1 MNEMKIPSEQRDKL
15 VVLAVDNVI
24 LWCEGVGAYAQG
36 TAYNSKNAIK
46 INVSFDDKQK

>member
-1 MNEMKIPSEQRDKL
+1 MAIY
-15 VVLAVDNVI
+15 NVI
-24 LWCEGVGAYAQG
+24 LWCEGVGASAQG